1 LRLRTGGSPA
11 AWAEIPAVE
20 VAVAVGVVV
29 VEVAAGAGA
38 VEADLVVEGV
48 AVGRVCV
55 LVVVSLVAAG
65 VDGSTL
71 AARAGGDVLASEDVV
86 VVDAVLVDLV
96 EVVAVE
102 VVAVEMVAVEVVAV
116 EMVVG
121 AGASSATAAGATTT
135 LAVTTAMATSAR
147 PTCFQALTFCPSATL
162 VPRASWSLRT
172 AGQSGSPPAVR
183 LQRR

>member
-96 EVVAVE
+96 EVVVVE
-102 VVAVEMVAVEVVAV
+102 V
-116 EMVVG
+116 VVG